1 MSRLEENWKT
11 GHVIR
16 LDMANQATRAFGTEV
31 GFQLTPTF
39 ILFDGAGKELKRWQT
54 RPPVLNELP

>member
-11 GHVIR
+11 GQVIK
-16 LDMANQATRAFGTEV
+16 LDMLNPATRAFGSEV

-39 ILFDGAGKELKRWQT
+39 ILFDGAGKELKRWRT
-54 RPPVLNELP
+54 MPPELSELP